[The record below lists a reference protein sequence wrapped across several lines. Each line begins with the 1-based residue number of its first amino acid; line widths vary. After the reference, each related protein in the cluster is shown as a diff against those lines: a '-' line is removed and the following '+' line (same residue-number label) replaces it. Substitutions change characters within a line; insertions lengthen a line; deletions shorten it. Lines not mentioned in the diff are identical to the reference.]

1 MKRKKAFTV
10 TSLVILISLF
20 SLQSAVGQSDD
31 PVKRKYET
39 GRFTGLFL
47 EGAYGIELIQG
58 NNPSLEVSVSNAK
71 AFDYIKVTNNNGV
84 LHLHVDRKP
93 FDFSR
98 ITLHV
103 TFKDLSYLRIF
114 GSIKLET
121 RGFLDLNDLE
131 MLLEGG
137 AKVSLQAKA
146 NHISLDNRGGV
157 LVELQGVAQSLQVRL
172 AGTGHVNAGELRAR
186 DVKFRIEGLGT
197 GRVFATENLEATIK
211 GAGKIRYKGDPK
223 VVQDIDGLGSVSRE

>member
-1 MKRKKAFTV
+1 MKSKNVFKSTILLF
-10 TSLVILISLF
+10 LISF
-20 SLQSAVGQSDD
+20 IVAQPAFGQTDSS
-31 PVKRKYET
+31 VKKKYET

-58 NNPSLEVSVSNAK
+58 NNPTLEVSVSDSK
-71 AFDYIKVTNNNGV
+71 AFDYIRVTNNNGI

-93 FDFSR
+93 FDFTR

-103 TFKDLSYLRIF
+103 TFRDLTYLRIF

-121 RGFLDLNDLE
+121 RGFLDLEDLE

-146 NHISLDNRGGV
+146 NHISIDNRGGV
-157 LVELQGVAQSLQVRL
+157 LVEMQGVTESLHVRL
-172 AGTGHVNAGELRAR
+172 AGTGHINAGELRAG

-197 GRVFATENLEATIK
+197 GKVFATDNLEATIK
-211 GAGKIRYKGDPK
+211 GAGKITYKGDPQ

>member
-1 MKRKKAFTV
+1 MKKNNVYSAG
-10 TSLVILISLF
+10 SLIILITLL
-20 SLQSAVGQSDD
+20 SLQPVFGQTGEAAR
-31 PVKRKYET
+31 KKYET
-39 GRFTGLFL
+39 GKFTGLFL
-47 EGAYGIELIQG
+47 EGAYGVELIQG
-58 NNPSLEVSVSNAK
+58 NNPSLEVSVSDPK
-71 AFDYIKVTNNNGV
+71 AFDYIKVTNNNGL

-93 FDFSR
+93 FDFTR

-103 TFKDLSYLRIF
+103 KFKDLSYLRIF

-146 NHISLDNRGGV
+146 RQVTIDNKGGV
-157 LVELQGVAQSLQVRL
+157 LVELQGVAESLQVRL

-186 DVKFRIEGLGT
+186 DVKFRIEGVGT
-197 GRVFATENLEATIK
+197 GKVFATDYLEATIK
-211 GAGKIRYKGDPK
+211 GAGKIRYKGDPR
-223 VVQDIDGLGSVSRE
+223 VIQDIDGLGSVSRE

>member
-1 MKRKKAFTV
+1 MIRKNVYAI
-10 TSLVILISLF
+10 TSLIFLISLLA
-20 SLQSAVGQSDD
+20 LQTASGQNDEAV
-31 PVKRKYET
+31 KKTYET

-47 EGAYGIELIQG
+47 EGAYGVELVQG
-58 NNPSLEVSVSNAK
+58 NNPSLEVSVSDSK
-71 AFDYIKVTNNNGV
+71 ALDYIKVTNNNGI

-93 FDFSR
+93 FDFTR

-103 TFKDLSYLRIF
+103 TFRDLTYLRVF

-121 RGFLDLNDLE
+121 RGFLDLKDLE

-146 NHISLDNRGGV
+146 NHISIDNRGGV
-157 LVELQGVAQSLQVRL
+157 LVEMQGVTESLQVRL
-172 AGTGHVNAGELRAR
+172 AGTGHINAGELRAR
-186 DVKFRIEGLGT
+186 DVKFRIEGVGT
-197 GRVFATENLEATIK
+197 GKVFATDNLEATIK
-211 GAGKIRYKGDPK
+211 GAGKIRYKGDPR

>member
-1 MKRKKAFTV
+1 MKRKNIFTIG
-10 TSLVILISLF
+10 SLTILISLF
-20 SLQSAVGQSDD
+20 TLQPVYCQSGEAA
-31 PVKRKYET
+31 KRDYET

-58 NNPSLEVSVSNAK
+58 NKPSLEVSVSDPK
-71 AFDYIKVTNNNGV
+71 AFDYIKVTNNNGL

-93 FDFSR
+93 LDFTR

-103 TFKDLSYLRIF
+103 TFNDLSYLRIF

-137 AKVSLQAKA
+137 AKVTLQAKA
-146 NHISLDNRGGV
+146 NQISIDNRGGV
-157 LVELQGVAQSLQVRL
+157 IVELQGVTESLQVRL

-197 GRVFATENLEATIK
+197 GKVFATDYLEATIK
-211 GAGKIRYKGDPK
+211 GAGKIRYKGDPR
-223 VVQDIDGLGSVSRE
+223 VIQDIDGLGSVSRD

>member
-1 MKRKKAFTV
+1 MIRKNVYAI
-10 TSLVILISLF
+10 TSLIFLISLLA
-20 SLQSAVGQSDD
+20 LQTASGQNDEAVK
-31 PVKRKYET
+31 KRYET

-47 EGAYGIELIQG
+47 EGAFGVELVQG
-58 NNPSLEVSVSNAK
+58 NNPSLEVSVSDSK
-71 AFDYIKVTNNNGV
+71 ALDYIKVTNNNGI

-93 FDFSR
+93 FDFTR

-103 TFKDLSYLRIF
+103 TFRDLTYLRVF

-121 RGFLDLNDLE
+121 RGFLDLKDLE

-146 NHISLDNRGGV
+146 NHISIDNKGGV
-157 LVELQGVAQSLQVRL
+157 LVEMQGVTESLQVRL
-172 AGTGHVNAGELRAR
+172 AGTGHINAGELRAR
-186 DVKFRIEGLGT
+186 DVKFRIEGVGT
-197 GRVFATENLEATIK
+197 GKVFATDNLEATIK
-211 GAGKIRYKGDPK
+211 GAGKIRYKGDPR